1 MHTPHMVA
9 GAGIIDAVQ
18 QMSPAATEQPPI
30 PPELLQKIR
39 RIEIRARRLV
49 ANLFLGE
56 YHSVFRGRGL
66 EFSEVREYQP
76 GDDVRSIDW
85 NVTARMGTPYVKKY
99 VEERELTVLLVVDV
113 SASETFGTG
122 AQTKGE
128 VAAEVAAL
136 LAFAAVANNDR
147 IGLLTFSDRIEKF
160 VPPRKGSQH
169 VLRIVRELLYAR
181 PQGRGTDIAG
191 ALAYLTRVAR
201 RRSIIF
207 LISDF
212 LDRGFEGA
220 LRLAVQ
226 RHDLVAISLTD
237 PRELSLPPLGLLELE
252 DAETGQ
258 PLLLDT
264 EDRETRRQYA
274 LAAAQRREERQ
285 QLLRSMGVDEVAIA
299 TDRSYVQPLMAFF
312 QARARRI

>member
-1 MHTPHMVA
+1 MVA

>member
-1 MHTPHMVA
+1 MAA

-18 QMSPAATEQPPI
+18 QMNPAATEQPPI

-237 PRELSLPPLGLLELE
+237 PRELSLPPLGLLEME

-299 TDRSYVQPLMAFF
+299 TDRSYVQPLMTFF